1 MPRAAVTT
9 LHVDPAQRRPL
20 ESTMTE
26 SEHTPPA
33 GVTVN
38 AGVVLAG
45 LLVLLLGA
53 VGAQVFSNART
64 LDVIEA
70 KLTFY
75 IKAQNDEID
84 EARKDI
90 ARIEGDVK
98 RIWLR
103 LRKHEKVL
111 NITPDATTER

>member
-1 MPRAAVTT
+1 
-9 LHVDPAQRRPL
+9 
-20 ESTMTE
+20 MTE
-26 SEHTPPA
+26 TEQAPPS

-75 IKAQNDEID
+75 IEAQDTEIA
-84 EARKDI
+84 EARKEI
-90 ARIEGDVK
+90 GRIERDVK
-98 RIWLR
+98 RIWMR
-103 LRKHEKVL
+103 LRRLEKKADLEPVPFT
-111 NITPDATTER
+111 NSN